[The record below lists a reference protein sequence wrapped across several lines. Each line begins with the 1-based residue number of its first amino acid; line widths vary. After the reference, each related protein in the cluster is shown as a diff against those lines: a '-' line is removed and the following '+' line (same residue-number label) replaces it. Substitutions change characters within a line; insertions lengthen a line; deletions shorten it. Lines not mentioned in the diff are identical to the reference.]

1 MVTIYNDF
9 IKNHTNY
16 DFFDQEKVK
25 EFLDLPIIYSLDSIL
40 PAFSREIGY
49 NEIMNIRV
57 ILNYK
62 YREQRNNLYPYL
74 AASLETVVSEFFVN
88 LFGDKSEIIDCTK
101 LEGDVKKISLVACRK
116 CEKVITKPNLEMLF
130 IDTMPKMTEIEGL
143 SKLID
148 LKDLTIYRT
157 PKFNNFDDIKVLK
170 NLLFLNLDNSKTLV
184 NLDFL
189 TEEHNLIF
197 LDVSFCPNLN
207 IMSSIEVLKKLKNLK
222 QVNITLKKK
231 ELELVLEALPNV
243 YINSNKFKK
252 EN

>member
-1 MVTIYNDF
+1 TTKKQGEELSTFTLEYTVHF
-9 IKNHTNY
+9 HTGIGCSLSV
-16 DFFDQEKVK
+16 E
-25 EFLDLPIIYSLDSIL
+25 YS
-40 PAFSREIGY
+40 
-49 NEIMNIRV
+49 
-57 ILNYK
+57 

-189 TEEHNLIF
+189 TEGMHP
-197 LDVSFCPNLN
+197 S
-207 IMSSIEVLKKLKNLK
+207 K
-222 QVNITLKKK
+222 
-231 ELELVLEALPNV
+231 
-243 YINSNKFKK
+243 YIL
-252 EN
+252 